1 MFDSAEP
8 RLIEDPTESAEAK
21 EPMLPNDANDPTL
34 ATESA
39 ELSEATDRNEL
50 RDHSDQ
56 LDMNGSFVSFG
67 NGRACCSMTPGR
79 SLITGSVRPLA
90 AAMFLERGMPTS
102 RDEPLWV
109 AENGGV
115 SRRALL
121 LFIGLGVAWGIPYLL
136 IKVAVRELSPTEL
149 VLARTMLAAI
159 LLLPV
164 AAARRAVV
172 PVLRHWKPL
181 LAFTACEI
189 AIPWVSLG
197 SAEQRLPSSTTG
209 LLIAA
214 VPIVGIAVAFLGG
227 RAEPLPATAWAGLA
241 LGIAGVGALVGLDVG
256 GSNLGAV
263 GEVGLTV
270 LGYALGPA
278 ILSRYLSSLPSIGVV
293 ATSLT
298 LTSLVYVPVVLT
310 TDGMPSSLPSG
321 EVIWSVVLLAT
332 VCTALA
338 FLLLFALVGEI
349 GPVRA
354 TTITYVNPAVA
365 VAAGALILNE
375 PVTVWTLVGFVLV
388 VAGSYLVNR
397 QPRKAR
403 DVPSDGLP
411 LGTHAGG

>member
-1 MFDSAEP
+1 M
-8 RLIEDPTESAEAK
+8 
-21 EPMLPNDANDPTL
+21 
-34 ATESA
+34 
-39 ELSEATDRNEL
+39 
-50 RDHSDQ
+50 
-56 LDMNGSFVSFG
+56 
-67 NGRACCSMTPGR
+67 
-79 SLITGSVRPLA
+79 
-90 AAMFLERGMPTS
+90 
-102 RDEPLWV
+102 
-109 AENGGV
+109 

-121 LFIGLGVAWGIPYLL
+121 LFMGLGVAWGIPYLL
-136 IKVAVRELSPTEL
+136 IKVAVRELSPAEL

-159 LLLPV
+159 LLLPI
-164 AAARRAVV
+164 AAARGAVV
-172 PVLRHWKPL
+172 PVLRHWRPL

-214 VPIVGIAVAFLGG
+214 VPIVGIGVAFLGG
-227 RAEPLPATAWAGLA
+227 RAEPLPPTAWAGLA

-256 GSNLGAV
+256 GSDLGAV

-293 ATSLT
+293 ATALT
-298 LTSLVYVPVVLT
+298 LTSLIYIPVVVT
-310 TDGMPSSLPSG
+310 TDGLPVPSSLPSG
-321 EVIWSVVLLAT
+321 EVVWSVVLLAT
-332 VCTALA
+332 VCTAVA

-365 VAAGALILNE
+365 VAAGAVILHE

-397 QPRKAR
+397 RPRKAR
-403 DVPSDGLP
+403 DIASGALP
-411 LGTHAGG
+411 LETHAGG